1 MSPGLAENERQE
13 QLRQAMSSRKLLLV
27 LDDLWDSE
35 QHERRL
41 NFVDDAS
48 GSKVLL
54 SSRGA
59 ARCPRQHPIRGAAIS
74 L

>member
-59 ARCPRQHPIRGAAIS
+59 PRCPIS
-74 L
+74 GPAFSL